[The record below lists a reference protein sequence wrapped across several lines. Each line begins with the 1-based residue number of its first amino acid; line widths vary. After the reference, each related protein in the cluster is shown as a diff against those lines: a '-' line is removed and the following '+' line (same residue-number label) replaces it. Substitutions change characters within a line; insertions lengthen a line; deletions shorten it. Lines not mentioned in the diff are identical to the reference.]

1 MGRLY
6 TEWLTGIS
14 AKTGEI
20 MTPKLSVPELE
31 ALSTKIRANIL
42 RLIHDAASGHPGGS
56 LSSVE
61 IMTSLYFNV
70 MNRDPQDPEKDRFIL
85 SKGHIAPLLYSV
97 LMETGD
103 IPKSADTL
111 RKYGGVLMGH
121 PDATKT
127 KGVEVSSGSLGN
139 GLSVAAGIAAA
150 AKIDG
155 KKTKIYCLLGD
166 GECDEGLVWEAAM
179 IAPHCKLDNLIAI
192 VDRNMLQIDGCTE
205 DVICLEPFAD
215 KWEAF
220 NWNVIEVDG
229 HSHEELIKAFNRA
242 GEVEGMPTLVLANTV
257 KGKGVSFMENV
268 AGFHGKAPS
277 TEQLQI
283 ALSELGEGSQ

>member
-1 MGRLY
+1 MLF
-6 TEWLTGIS
+6 GIPIT
-14 AKTGEI
+14 TGEK
-20 MTPKLSVPELE
+20 MAPKLSVPELE
-31 ALSTKIRANIL
+31 KLSSKIRANIV
-42 RLIHDAASGHPGGS
+42 RLIHDAGSGHPGGS

-70 MNRDPQDPEKDRFIL
+70 MNRDPDDPDKDRFLL

-97 LMETGD
+97 LMESGE
-103 IPKSADTL
+103 IPRSTTTL
-111 RKYGGVLMGH
+111 RKYCGILMGH

-139 GLSVAAGIAAA
+139 GLSVAAGLAAA

-155 KKTKIYCLLGD
+155 KKTKVYCLLGD

-179 IAPHCKLDNLIAI
+179 MAPHCKLDNLISI

-205 DVICLEPFAD
+205 DVICLEPFSD
-215 KWEAF
+215 KWKAF

-229 HSHEELIKAFNRA
+229 HSYPELIAAFNRA
-242 GEVEGMPTLVLANTV
+242 GEIEGVPTMVIANTV

-283 ALSELGEGSQ
+283 ALSELGEESQ

>member
-1 MGRLY
+1 
-6 TEWLTGIS
+6 
-14 AKTGEI
+14 

-31 ALSTKIRANIL
+31 TLSTKIRVNIL

-70 MNRDPQDPEKDRFIL
+70 MNRDPEDPERDRFIL

-103 IPKSADTL
+103 IPQSTDTL

-121 PDATKT
+121 PDALKT

-139 GLSVAAGIAAA
+139 GLSVATGIAAA

-155 KKTKIYCLLGD
+155 KKTKVYCLLGD

-179 IAPHCKLDNLIAI
+179 MAPHCKLDNLIAV

-205 DVICLEPFAD
+205 DVICLEPFHD
-215 KWEAF
+215 KWKAF

-229 HSHEELIKAFNRA
+229 HSHDELIKAFNRA
-242 GEVEGMPTLVLANTV
+242 GEIEGVPTLVLANTV

-268 AGFHGKAPS
+268 AGFHGKAPN
-277 TEQLQI
+277 TEQLHQ
-283 ALSELGEGSQ
+283 ALSELGEETQ